1 MTRLKELRL
10 QKGLTQKQVA
20 EELNIPE
27 RTYQNYELGI
37 REPGVLTAIKIA
49 TYFGCSVE
57 AIFSE
62 ENL

>member
-1 MTRLKELRL
+1 MKKLKELRL

-20 EELNIPE
+20 EALKIPE

-49 TYFGCSVE
+49 SYFGCPVE
-57 AIFSE
+57 AIFNE